1 MRVRTKE
8 RDANITF
15 LYQPGRG
22 QRLLNYV
29 DEAITVTYDGIELT
43 EDQAKI
49 ALQYDDVIEI
59 ESLVEAEANV
69 EELVRQLA
77 FDMEAA
83 METEVESV
91 TEVAFEEEASE
102 EEVSDSD
109 EEEEIID
116 LEEGDSVEEEE
127 LGTAKIVCPDC
138 GRDDFMSGTGLM
150 IHRRTHNRE
159 VD

>member
-1 MRVRTKE
+1 MRVKTKE

-15 LYQPGRG
+15 LYQPSRS
-22 QRLLNYV
+22 QKLLNYV

-49 ALQYDDVIEI
+49 ALQYDDVIVT
-59 ESLVEAEANV
+59 ESLVETGANI

-77 FDMEAA
+77 FEMEAEVEA
-83 METEVESV
+83 EVETEVEIK
-91 TEVAFEEEASE
+91 FEEEASK

-109 EEEEIID
+109 DEEDEEQ
-116 LEEGDSVEEEE
+116 EPE
-127 LGTAKIVCPDC
+127 TAKIVCPDC
-138 GRDDFMSGTGLM
+138 GRDDFMSGSGLM